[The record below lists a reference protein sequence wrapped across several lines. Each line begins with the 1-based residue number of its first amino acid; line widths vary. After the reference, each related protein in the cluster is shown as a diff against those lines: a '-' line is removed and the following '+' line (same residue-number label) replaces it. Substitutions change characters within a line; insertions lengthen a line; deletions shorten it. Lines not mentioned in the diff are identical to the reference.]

1 MLTGVKRVIIADTES
16 VQNPVTGDRKK
27 RVTRAKAIAATVEL
41 VGIHTAQL
49 AQVQGFNLSY
59 SVEVNRVLYGH
70 EKFMY
75 FDGELYE
82 IKTMGKAK
90 SPVDMLLNVQVSNDA
105 SAKAAIEEWT
115 VDAGL

>member
-16 VQNPVTGDRKK
+16 VQNPVNGDRKK

-59 SVEVNRVLYGH
+59 SVEVNRVLYG
-70 EKFMY
+70 Y

>member
-1 MLTGVKRVIIADTES
+1 MLTGIKRVIIADTES
-16 VQNPVTGDRKK
+16 VQNPANGDRKK
-27 RVTRAKAIAATVEL
+27 QVTRAKVIAATVEL

-82 IKTMGKAK
+82 IKTMSKAK
-90 SPVDMLLNVQVSNDA
+90 SPVYMLLNVQVSNDQ
-105 SAKAAIEEWT
+105 SAKSAIEEWIT
-115 VDAGL
+115 NAGI